1 MAAVNAAEPT
11 PEDLGETSAELGRE
25 IAKLR
30 AEMKRALE
38 IAGMRNDPALP
49 LVSVLASSLDAQWR
63 LHNQAVRYFRSTSE
77 RLDRQYVETIAQAEA
92 ALDAKR
98 LSVVEGLVPQLA
110 QTVTRSVAVWNRA
123 VTARTMLLVSGLAV
137 AVVIAAG
144 CLAYASGYEAGKDKA
159 MNLMAVVPAA
169 MKQNGPD
176 AAMAIGELARYND
189 LGFLMKDCRK
199 NAFMAEGRQACALSF
214 WLDPSKPA
222 PQPKGGG

>member
-1 MAAVNAAEPT
+1 MAAVDPEEPT
-11 PEDLGETSAELGRE
+11 PQQLGETSAELGRE

-30 AEMKRALE
+30 AEMKRALDV
-38 IAGMRNDPALP
+38 AGMRNDPALP

-77 RLDRQYVETIAQAEA
+77 RLDRQYVETMAQAEA
-92 ALDAKR
+92 ALDLKR

-110 QTVTRSVAVWNRA
+110 QTVTRSVEVWNRA

-189 LGFLMKDCRK
+189 LGYLMKDCRK
-199 NAFMAEGRQACALSF
+199 NAFMAEGRQACSLSF